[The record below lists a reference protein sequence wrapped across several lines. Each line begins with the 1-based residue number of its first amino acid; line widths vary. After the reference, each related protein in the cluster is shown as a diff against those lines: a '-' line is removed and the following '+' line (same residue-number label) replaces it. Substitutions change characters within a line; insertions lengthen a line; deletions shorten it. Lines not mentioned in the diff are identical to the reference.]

1 MGAFLKPKR
10 KSYLGARKAQEALR
24 LKQRKGSFASIRDA
38 KKHFLEAKASEKMLQ
53 KALFIAKASTKVFKK
68 AWLEAKL
75 EKRAVSSLLSSQL
88 LDRKKAREAVVS
100 TLLVSESVARDAVF
114 LETLLNEGTQKTN
127 DNRHAIQ
134 DILKAE
140 VYTNT
145 TMLAIP
151 LPFEKFLNNLS
162 AVTDF
167 LSRMKKFVKIKR
179 KEYLDAKRAQPAL
192 RLTHSRILEEWIRAH
207 ALTT

>member
-1 MGAFLKPKR
+1 
-10 KSYLGARKAQEALR
+10 
-24 LKQRKGSFASIRDA
+24 
-38 KKHFLEAKASEKMLQ
+38 MLQ

-100 TLLVSESVARDAVF
+100 TLLVSESVARDVLS
-114 LETLLNEGTQKTN
+114 LETL
-127 DNRHAIQ
+127 
-134 DILKAE
+134 
-140 VYTNT
+140 
-145 TMLAIP
+145 
-151 LPFEKFLNNLS
+151 FEKVAQEKASVRFYDPSMAVYNEVQYILRPEHYADTNVSYYSSIRGPRFFNNDS
-162 AVTDF
+162 AMNDF
-167 LSRMKKFVKIKR
+167 LSRMRNFKQLKCE
-179 KEYLDAKRAQPAL
+179 EYLDAKQAQPAL